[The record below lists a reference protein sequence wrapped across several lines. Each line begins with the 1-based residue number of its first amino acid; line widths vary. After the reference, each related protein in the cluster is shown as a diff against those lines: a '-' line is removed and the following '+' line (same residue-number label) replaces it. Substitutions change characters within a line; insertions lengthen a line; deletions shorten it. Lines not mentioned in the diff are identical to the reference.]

1 MNESYAWAWG
11 HVQETNDRIEIS
23 VHYNTKQQRGSVIIA
38 LLVVLFV
45 SVPLFPINVA
55 ASLFVGIPALYWMWG
70 GIVRG
75 RRTATVTLDEVGL
88 HVAMKGAPAPTLLVP
103 FEDLLRVESQ
113 EAGGGR
119 HKMVAFRCSAPTRPV
134 EVLPYHDGVGAVAT
148 VVRLVTDRLALL
160 RRAKP
165 VTPSVVSPAS
175 PIEGGIGRLG
185 SAYRS
190 MLDRGLR
197 VVVSYKTDPVWM
209 QESSFAREHLG
220 KYRRTSTPLAD
231 DGSGIGVG
239 LSENTIVT
247 AFEVERELDTP
258 GATIIVLGTD
268 VPFDTQCDLC
278 SKLAKSLGRR
288 HDRVYVGEYIYL
300 SDDSWEN
307 VVARAWDGAADAP
320 TLCCPSCGRQGEHEP
335 RWPHFRTARI
345 HCAEPGRR

>member
-11 HVQETNDRIEIS
+11 HIHETNDRIEIS
-23 VHYNTKQQRGSVIIA
+23 VHYNTKQQRGSVTIA
-38 LLVVLFV
+38 LLIVLLV
-45 SVPLFPINVA
+45 SVPLFPVSVV

-70 GIVRG
+70 GIVRA
-75 RRTATVTLDEVGL
+75 RRAATVTLDEVGL
-88 HVAMKGAPAPTLLVP
+88 HLAMKGAPAPNLLVP

-119 HKMVAFRCSAPTRPV
+119 HKMVAFRRSAPTQTV
-134 EVLPYHDGVGAVAT
+134 EVLPYHDGFGAVAT
-148 VVRLVTDRLALL
+148 VVRLVGDRLELL

-165 VTPSVVSPAS
+165 VTPSVLSPAS
-175 PIEGGIGRLG
+175 PIEGGIARLG

-197 VVVSYKTDPVWM
+197 VVVSYKTDPVWV
-209 QESSFAREHLG
+209 QESSFAREHSG
-220 KYRRTSTPLAD
+220 MYRRRSMPLAD
-231 DGSGIGVG
+231 DGSGIGG
-239 LSENTIVT
+239 GPSEDTIVT
-247 AFEVERELDTP
+247 AAEVERELDTP
-258 GATIIVLGTD
+258 GATIIVRGTD
-268 VPFDTQCDLC
+268 VPFDTQCDRC
-278 SKLAKSLGRR
+278 SKLAKSLGQR

-300 SDDSWEN
+300 NDYSWEN

-320 TLCCPSCGRQGEHEP
+320 TLCCPSCGRQGEREP